1 MKKHINDPKVSVV
14 IPTYNRAKDL
24 PRCFESLIA
33 QDFQDF
39 EVLICDDG
47 STDDTSAVVETYS
60 HHLDIHYSYG
70 DNFGGP
76 ARPRNRGIT
85 LARAPYIAFL
95 DSDDWW
101 KPEKLRLSLDA
112 LNAGADI
119 VYHDLFVVTKS
130 DQRLFLKKV
139 TTRGL
144 TRPVFDNLL
153 TNGNCINNSSVVVK
167 KVLLTSI
174 GGISED
180 YDLIAVEDY
189 DCWLRIAKLTD
200 KFTRIPN
207 SLGYYWAGGG
217 NISNLK
223 RTIENVDAIVLR
235 YLDNKCMRHNGGAN
249 WIHYSRGRA
258 CYLLCNWELAKKHL
272 SNIGWLGTPLMMYIK
287 SQWMLQLIRLAHENK
302 S

>member
-1 MKKHINDPKVSVV
+1 MSSIPVISVV
-14 IPTYNRAKDL
+14 IPTYNRANDL
-24 PRCFESLIA
+24 KRALKSVQVQTFTNW
-33 QDFQDF
+33 
-39 EVLICDDG
+39 EVLVVDNHSVDN
-47 STDDTSAVVETYS
+47 TDQVVNDFNDS
-60 HHLDIHYSYG
+60 RIKLFKIHNNGVIAAS
-70 DNFGGP
+70 
-76 ARPRNRGIT
+76 RNVGIRE
-85 LARAPYIAFL
+85 ASGAYIAFL

-112 LNAGADI
+112 LNAGADL
-119 VYHDLFVVTKS
+119 VYHDLFLVTKT

-153 TNGNCINNSSVVVK
+153 TNGNCIINSSVVVK
-167 KVLLTSI
+167 KILLTSI

-207 SLGYYWAGGG
+207 ALGYYWAGGG

-272 SNIGWLGTPLMMYIK
+272 SNIGWLGTPLMVYIK

>member
-1 MKKHINDPKVSVV
+1 MSSIPVISVV
-14 IPTYNRAKDL
+14 IPTYNRANDL
-24 PRCFESLIA
+24 KRALKSVQVQTFTNW
-33 QDFQDF
+33 
-39 EVLICDDG
+39 EVLIVDNHSVDN
-47 STDDTSAVVETYS
+47 TDQVVS
-60 HHLDIHYSYG
+60 DFNDSRIKLFKIHNNGVIAAS
-70 DNFGGP
+70 
-76 ARPRNRGIT
+76 RNVGIRE
-85 LARAPYIAFL
+85 ASGEYIAFL

-101 KPEKLRLSLDA
+101 SPEKLRLSLDA

-217 NISNLK
+217 NITNLK

-235 YLDNKCMRHNGGAN
+235 YLDNKCIPHNGGAN

>member
-139 TTRGL
+139 TTRSY
-144 TRPVFDNLL
+144 FFQ
-153 TNGNCINNSSVVVK
+153 K
-167 KVLLTSI
+167 
-174 GGISED
+174 
-180 YDLIAVEDY
+180 
-189 DCWLRIAKLTD
+189 
-200 KFTRIPN
+200 
-207 SLGYYWAGGG
+207 
-217 NISNLK
+217 
-223 RTIENVDAIVLR
+223 
-235 YLDNKCMRHNGGAN
+235 
-249 WIHYSRGRA
+249 
-258 CYLLCNWELAKKHL
+258 
-272 SNIGWLGTPLMMYIK
+272 
-287 SQWMLQLIRLAHENK
+287 
-302 S
+302 

>member
-1 MKKHINDPKVSVV
+1 MSSIPVISVV
-14 IPTYNRAKDL
+14 IPTYNRANDL
-24 PRCFESLIA
+24 KRALKSVQVQTFTNW
-33 QDFQDF
+33 
-39 EVLICDDG
+39 EVLIVDNHSVDN
-47 STDDTSAVVETYS
+47 TDQVVS
-60 HHLDIHYSYG
+60 DFNDSRIKLFKIHNNGVIAAS
-70 DNFGGP
+70 
-76 ARPRNRGIT
+76 RNVGIRE
-85 LARAPYIAFL
+85 ASGAYIAFL

-101 KPEKLRLSLDA
+101 KPEKLKLSLDA
-112 LNAGADI
+112 LNAGADL
-119 VYHDLFVVTKS
+119 VYHDLFLVTKT

-153 TNGNCINNSSVVVK
+153 TNGNCIINSSVVVK
-167 KVLLTSI
+167 KILLTSI

-180 YDLIAVEDY
+180 YDLIAAEDY

-200 KFTRIPN
+200 KFTRIPK

-217 NISNLK
+217 NISNPE
-223 RTIENVDAIVLR
+223 RTIESVDAIVLR

-272 SNIGWLGTPLMMYIK
+272 SNIGWLGTPLKMYIK